1 VKLRD
6 YAVIVSL
13 GGLSML
19 PSVHAADSAVDD
31 GLLEFLGSV
40 DTEDKNWHQYLADT
54 DIDKV
59 ARRAGH
65 ARGDPNVNPPPSTP
79 PANSAAPSSPPAG
92 STPPSSPP
100 GPNDTAPV
108 PHS

>member
-19 PSVHAADSAVDD
+19 PSVHAADNPVDD

-59 ARRAGH
+59 ARRAAH
-65 ARGDPNVNPPPSTP
+65 ARGDTSVNPPPSTP
-79 PANSAAPSSPPAG
+79 PANSATPSSPPAA
-92 STPPSSPP
+92 STPPSSPS
-100 GPNDTAPV
+100 GPNNPPPV
-108 PHS
+108 PRT

>member
-1 VKLRD
+1 MKLRD

-19 PSVHAADSAVDD
+19 PSVHAADSTVDE

-59 ARRAGH
+59 ARRAAH
-65 ARGDPNVNPPPSTP
+65 PRGDSSVNPPPSTP

-92 STPPSSPP
+92 SPPPSSPA
-100 GPNDTAPV
+100 APTEPPPA